1 MPPLP
6 GVCFS
11 EIICEI
17 CGLKKTCRLLE
28 TPADFIPLT
37 CSHALCVKCFEKYVG
52 DSLDNKAVYEI
63 PCPAK
68 TNCGRPINYYTI
80 EINFP
85 QGSEIFEQRII
96 ERMSLDRRPEKK
108 EKPSKPADNNR
119 MEIEEGQYENRKEM
133 DSEDFIQK
141 TYTKCPNCNIPIEKT
156 RGCYTMRCESATCQ
170 KKTLFCYL
178 CGMQLTQQTEK
189 DHYAGNSFQ
198 KCKKLLQKNNE

>member
-1 MPPLP
+1 
-6 GVCFS
+6 
-11 EIICEI
+11 
-17 CGLKKTCRLLE
+17 
-28 TPADFIPLT
+28 
-37 CSHALCVKCFEKYVG
+37 
-52 DSLDNKAVYEI
+52 
-63 PCPAK
+63 
-68 TNCGRPINYYTI
+68 
-80 EINFP
+80 
-85 QGSEIFEQRII
+85 
-96 ERMSLDRRPEKK
+96 MSLDRRPEKK